1 MAKKKKS
8 WKERQRER
16 LIRMQR
22 AKESYEIQKERERAK
37 APKTRHRLKWMLGA
51 LCIIVLIA
59 CVFGIGQYMNSVS
72 TPKENPSQ
80 ETGENTENESGIAYT
95 FIYIN
100 SNGTVSPSTAP
111 IVKEGTARY
120 KFTLDVYG
128 AIFVE
133 KDNIEID
140 GAGHT
145 LLGKGE
151 DVGIYIYLKN
161 NITIKNLKITGFQY
175 GIFLNSASQNVILKN
190 EISSNY
196 YGVWL
201 TNSSNNNNVVENNV
215 TGNQL
220 GIYLDLSQ
228 SNTISSNLIAGNNK
242 GISLYEASKNI
253 ITGNT
258 FSENSSGITL
268 GESDNNQ
275 IFHNNFMY
283 NIIQAYA
290 ENSTNSWDDG
300 VSFGNYWYD
309 YQAKYPE
316 AEEVDNS
323 GIWNIPYEISDGNQD
338 RYPRVKPFT
347 P

>member
-1 MAKKKKS
+1 MTKKRKS

-16 LIRMQR
+16 LIKLQK

-37 APKTRHRLKWMLGA
+37 TPKTRNRLKWMLGA

-59 CVFGIGQYMNSVS
+59 CVFGIGQYMNNQS

-80 ETGENTENESGIAYT
+80 ETNENTGNESGTAYT
-95 FIYIN
+95 VIYIN

-111 IVKEGTARY
+111 IVKDGKARY

-133 KDNIEID
+133 TDNIEID

-151 DVGIYIYLKN
+151 DVGIYLSLRN
-161 NITIKNLKITGFQY
+161 NITIQNLKIIGFQY
-175 GIFLNSASQNVILKN
+175 GIFLNSATQNVIRKN

-201 TNSSNNNNVVENNV
+201 TNSSNSNNIVENNI

-228 SNTISSNLIAGNNK
+228 ANTISLNLITGNSK
-242 GISLYEASKNI
+242 GISLYESSQNI
-253 ITGNT
+253 IIGNT

-268 GESDNNQ
+268 GSSNNNR
-275 IFHNNFMY
+275 IFNNNFMY

-290 ENSTNSWDDG
+290 ENSTNSWDDE
-300 VSFGNYWYD
+300 VSFGNHWSD
-309 YQAKYPE
+309 YQAKNPN
-316 AEEVDNS
+316 AEEIDNS
-323 GIWNIPYEISDGNQD
+323 GIWNVPYEISDGNQD